1 MNLITVNG
9 EQFISKLNTQSKSEL
24 GDLGEATH
32 VVESKIQPK
41 TLPFRKLPL
50 AIKDRVKAE
59 LYSLI
64 DRGIL
69 IPLTHTYEMGK
80 SNGNSTQS
88 QWPMAN

>member
-1 MNLITVNG
+1 MNVTFAVVSNKLQSLLGLDVILKMNLITVNG
-9 EQFISKLNTQSKSEL
+9 EQFISK
-24 GDLGEATH
+24 
-32 VVESKIQPK
+32 SKIQPK
-41 TLPFRKLPL
+41 TLPCSKLPL

-80 SNGNSTQS
+80 
-88 QWPMAN
+88 